1 MMLEVVIGVLVMEVD
16 KVADEVTNMEIDMQ
30 TDMVVNITN
39 EEFIGVTL
47 AIGGKIYNQRKW
59 RHLVA
64 SFELN
69 QVASPGS
76 QIQN

>member
-1 MMLEVVIGVLVMEVD
+1 
-16 KVADEVTNMEIDMQ
+16 
-30 TDMVVNITN
+30 MVVNITN

-69 QVASPGS
+69 QVAKPGS
-76 QIQN
+76 QI